1 MKKKMADLIPIFLK
15 PLVIYTLLR
24 DIIDE
29 IEAYLNCSSQTS

>member
-1 MKKKMADLIPIFLK
+1 MKKKMADLIPIFLQ

-29 IEAYLNCSSQTS
+29 TEAYLHCET